1 MGNKIIKITQ
11 KEKRKRHYKYADIMG
26 RATAMGLM
34 KEEEGIDRMM
44 DIESADK
51 KFNMR
56 LDEWLESDE
65 FDFAHDFI
73 GIRDN
78 IVRDDFPAI
87 DFGFF
92 TPRFA
97 GQN

>member
-11 KEKRKRHYKYADIMG
+11 KEERARHFKYAAIMS
-26 RATAMGLM
+26 RATAMNLM
-34 KEEEGIDRMM
+34 KEGENVERIM

-56 LDEWLESDE
+56 LDEWLGADE
-65 FDFAHDFI
+65 INFAHDFI

-78 IVRDDFPAI
+78 IVRDDFPAT
-87 DFGFF
+87 DFGYFI
-92 TPRFA
+92 PRFA
-97 GQN
+97 GDN